1 MWMGKL
7 CEALDLKAHQVLNLF
22 DSYLAFYLKK
32 SGQSREEI
40 DIFSVQEAFVR
51 SLMKKLGK
59 QAYEPALLSY
69 MELHQGIAFLQT
81 FQESPTIRLFYG
93 LDQLSELDRL
103 SFGAFLDR
111 FPEQEEQEYVIQ
123 AQEDGQ
129 LLFIP
134 LK

>member
-7 CEALDLKAHQVLNLF
+7 CEALALKGHQILTLF
-22 DSYLAFYLKK
+22 NSYLSFYLKK
-32 SGQSREEI
+32 SGQKQEEI

-51 SLMKKLGK
+51 SLLKKLGK

-69 MELHQGIAFLQT
+69 MELHQGIAFIQT
-81 FQESPTIRLFYG
+81 YQESPVIRLLYS
-93 LDQLSELDRL
+93 LDELSLLDRL
-103 SFGAFLDR
+103 SLEEFVKTY
-111 FPEQEEQEYVIQ
+111 PEQEQQEFAIQ